1 MSVRA
6 LGKDRGFRL
15 ALGALVV
22 AVIVTGWTVVTALR
36 VEAIPQVPPAKMASL
51 QGVAHGPARG
61 RTDISAVVDNDLFS
75 PDRSAPEA
83 PYRMPGEAD
92 PSDKPVAMPDK
103 PVLLGTGIATDNHN
117 FATVQL
123 GPDRPTLVHV
133 GDKIGQWSVKSI
145 DRNKIVIVTP
155 EGIRA
160 EITVPKTGF

>member
-6 LGKDRGFRL
+6 LGKDTGFRL

-22 AVIVTGWTVVTALR
+22 AVTVTGWTLVTALR
-36 VEAIPQVPPAKMASL
+36 VEAIPQVPPATMANL
-51 QGVAHGPARG
+51 QGGTHGPARG
-61 RTDISAVVDNDLFS
+61 RTDISAVVENDPFS
-75 PDRSAPEA
+75 PDRSAPDA
-83 PYRMPGEAD
+83 PYRMPGEPD

-123 GPDRPTLVHV
+123 GADRPTLVHV
-133 GDKIGQWSVKSI
+133 GDKIGQWSVKAI

-155 EGIRA
+155 GGIRA